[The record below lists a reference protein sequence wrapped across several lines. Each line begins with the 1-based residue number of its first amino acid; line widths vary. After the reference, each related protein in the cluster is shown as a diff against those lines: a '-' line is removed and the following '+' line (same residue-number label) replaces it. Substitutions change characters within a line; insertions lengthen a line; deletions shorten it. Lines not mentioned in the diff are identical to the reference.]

1 MDKIEYA
8 LITGA
13 SAGVGKEMA
22 YMLAKKQ
29 KNLVLVARS
38 ERVLE
43 AMQKELQDSY
53 GISVLVFAIDLS
65 KEGAA
70 QRLFSFCQEK
80 NMFISLLINNA
91 GVGAFGESVALGSSV
106 LPMLYLNILSLTELC
121 AFFGKEMKDKGRGS
135 ILNIGSI
142 AGNQPT
148 SFFASYAASKSY
160 VLNYSL
166 ALRHELRPFGV
177 NVTCAQPGYIR
188 TGFDDTCNIK
198 SEKYKRF
205 SYKNGMSAKNV
216 AKKALA
222 AVFRKRSFVRIGFT
236 NKIVAFVSTF
246 IPRNLLAFLMSK
258 SIRSMT
264 K

>member
-1 MDKIEYA
+1 MNTSEYT

-80 NMFISLLINNA
+80 MFVSLLINNA
-91 GVGAFGESVALGSSV
+91 GVGAFGESVALGNSV

-121 AFFGKEMKDKGRGS
+121 AF
-135 ILNIGSI
+135 
-142 AGNQPT
+142 
-148 SFFASYAASKSY
+148 
-160 VLNYSL
+160 L
-166 ALRHELRPFGV
+166 ARDEG
-177 NVTCAQPGYIR
+177 
-188 TGFDDTCNIK
+188 
-198 SEKYKRF
+198 
-205 SYKNGMSAKNV
+205 
-216 AKKALA
+216 
-222 AVFRKRSFVRIGFT
+222 
-236 NKIVAFVSTF
+236 
-246 IPRNLLAFLMSK
+246 
-258 SIRSMT
+258 
-264 K
+264 